1 MEVCIFKTFQRTLN
15 LGIGAVGLIL
25 IGYGCLGLLQNGK
38 LFLGLAFTMR
48 IFEACG
54 NSMFLTG
61 SFSAIAREFPDKV
74 TSSMFTQE
82 ISITLEWRG
91 VCVSFFDLSIKL
103 DGINM

>member
-1 MEVCIFKTFQRTLN
+1 
-15 LGIGAVGLIL
+15 
-25 IGYGCLGLLQNGK
+25 
-38 LFLGLAFTMR
+38 
-48 IFEACG
+48 
-54 NSMFLTG
+54 MFLTG